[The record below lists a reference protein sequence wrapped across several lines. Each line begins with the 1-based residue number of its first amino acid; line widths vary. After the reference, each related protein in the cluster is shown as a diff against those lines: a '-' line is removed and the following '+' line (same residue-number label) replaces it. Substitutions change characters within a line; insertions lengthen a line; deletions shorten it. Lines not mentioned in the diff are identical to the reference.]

1 MLKRN
6 KKKCDKIEMYNLEKE
21 SVEFKISSEVFTKTL
36 NSLLENES
44 VIVSTFRNHVRASLP
59 KENFQEIETEKENIK
74 EQFHQFKNDFLDEFN
89 EFKANFFHNILKSTP
104 KNTGNQEHIITLLL
118 SNIKFLKDQLHQ
130 KGKVIDSLID
140 QFSQKNND
148 IFQKINTDNQLET
161 NLEIVKLKKKKKK
174 TEKNKGYRKQ
184 QQNKRH
190 WRKRQSKKLR
200 NNQQSQ

>member
-1 MLKRN
+1 MTEDESTLFIILSIHTLKRN

-74 EQFHQFKNDFLDEFN
+74 EQFHQFKNDFFDEFN

-104 KNTGNQEHIITLLL
+104 KKHRKPGTYNHII
-118 SNIKFLKDQLHQ
+118 IK
-130 KGKVIDSLID
+130 
-140 QFSQKNND
+140 
-148 IFQKINTDNQLET
+148 
-161 NLEIVKLKKKKKK
+161 
-174 TEKNKGYRKQ
+174 
-184 QQNKRH
+184 
-190 WRKRQSKKLR
+190 
-200 NNQQSQ
+200 